1 MMSPDGTQ
9 PFGSA
14 SGAARGASSPRL
26 GLVGRL
32 SLTVDHAIRWRL
44 GFIPVTPG
52 SPASPAAPPEADV
65 EPFWRASRI
74 EAPAPV
80 TAMPVPARG
89 VGHRVRVL
97 DLTAPSTGPGE
108 HAGSRQLLG
117 RVAVHPRPG
126 APAVL
131 LLHGYAALTPAYE
144 EHHMR
149 LLLRRGMSAA
159 RIDLPFHLRR
169 RVPGHSAGSGFF
181 GGDPAHTRDVLRQ
194 ATEDAAAV
202 VAWLRRELSPS
213 VGVLGFSLGGLVACL
228 LGARVSLESLVAVTP
243 PCDLAELT
251 LVRSPARLRRE
262 LGVLPGGGG
271 PWGGDPAAARAA
283 LARALAPVTPRLLG
297 LRTPGDRVTLVAAR
311 HDLIVGETPVRE
323 LAAAWGSECW
333 GYGHGHVTVMAARG
347 LAPRIRDRLC
357 RDLGASP
364 AVPGAVA

>member
-1 MMSPDGTQ
+1 MSPAG
-9 PFGSA
+9 PRPAGSVP
-14 SGAARGASSPRL
+14 GAGSSRI

-44 GFIPVTPG
+44 GFIPVTPAP
-52 SPASPAAPPEADV
+52 PASPGAPFDGDV
-65 EPFWRASRI
+65 EPFWQASRV

-80 TAMPVPARG
+80 TAVAVPARG
-89 VGHRVRVL
+89 AVRGARVL
-97 DLTAPSTGPGE
+97 DLIAPSAGPGE
-108 HAGSRQLLG
+108 HPGSRQLIG

-149 LLLRRGMSAA
+149 LLLRRGLSAA

-169 RVPGHSAGSGFF
+169 RVPGRSAGSGFF
-181 GGDPAHTRDVLRQ
+181 GSDPAHTRAVLRQ

-228 LGARVSLESLVAVTP
+228 LGARVDLESLVAVTP

-262 LGVLPGGGG
+262 LGIVPGGGG
-271 PWGGDPAAARAA
+271 PWDGDPAAARAA
-283 LARALAPVTPRLLG
+283 LGRALAPVTPRLLG

-333 GYGHGHVTVMAARG
+333 GYGHGHVTVMGARG
-347 LAPRIRDRLC
+347 LAARIRDRLC
-357 RDLGASP
+357 HDLGASA
-364 AVPGAVA
+364 AVPGAA

>member
-1 MMSPDGTQ
+1 MTPAGPPSPGLT
-9 PFGSA
+9 P
-14 SGAARGASSPRL
+14 GAAPVAGRSRM
-26 GLVGRL
+26 GLVGHL
-32 SLTVDHAIRWRL
+32 SLTVDQAIRWRL

-52 SPASPAAPPEADV
+52 SPASPTTAPGGDV
-65 EPFWRASRI
+65 EAFWLESRVD
-74 EAPAPV
+74 APAPV
-80 TAMPVPARG
+80 AAVPVPARG
-89 VGHRVRVL
+89 AWRGARLL
-97 DLTAPSTGPGE
+97 DLAAPSAGPGG
-108 HAGSRQLLG
+108 HPGSRQVVG

-149 LLLRRGMSAA
+149 RLLRRGLSAA
-159 RIDLPFHLRR
+159 RIDLPFHLGR
-169 RVPGHSAGSGFF
+169 RVPGRGAGAGFF
-181 GGDPAHTRDVLRQ
+181 GGDPAHTRGVLRQ

-202 VAWLRRELSPS
+202 IAWLRRELSPS

-262 LGVLPGGGG
+262 LGLVPGGGR
-271 PWGGDPAAARAA
+271 WGADPAAARAA

-323 LAAAWGSECW
+323 LAAAWHSECW

-347 LAPRIRDRLC
+347 LADRIRGRLC
-357 RDLGASP
+357 RDLGVGA
-364 AVPGAVA
+364 AVPGAVAG